1 MNRLVRVVCPSG
13 RINCT
18 DTTFISSEMRVV
30 VHEKSKKL
38 YRGTVTLAGDG
49 SYLKFDTNP
58 SDEEDGGY
66 TDVWKEIAEANKM
79 FGLPESI
86 NERMKTTNSMD
97 GKVTETV
104 DGIKVTWS
112 YHPDRGLEVMYEKQ

>member
-1 MNRLVRVVCPSG
+1 
-13 RINCT
+13 
-18 DTTFISSEMRVV
+18 
-30 VHEKSKKL
+30 
-38 YRGTVTLAGDG
+38 
-49 SYLKFDTNP
+49 
-58 SDEEDGGY
+58 
-66 TDVWKEIAEANKM
+66 M